1 MKLFREWMSIR
12 QMNEPLTPSGSYQF
26 SGTYNLEQMPDL
38 IENSEKLELA
48 DALKMIPEQYNG
60 QFGGMSDCQAGK
72 GTTADDQ
79 EIVWVCNE
87 SGTVYIFAKT

>member
-1 MKLFREWMSIR
+1 
-12 QMNEPLTPSGSYQF
+12 
-26 SGTYNLEQMPDL
+26 L